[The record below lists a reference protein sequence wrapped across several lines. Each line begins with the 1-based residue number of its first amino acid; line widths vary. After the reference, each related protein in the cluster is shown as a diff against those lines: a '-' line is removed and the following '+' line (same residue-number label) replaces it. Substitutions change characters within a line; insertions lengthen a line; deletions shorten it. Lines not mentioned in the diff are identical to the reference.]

1 MIEKMPSKAHA
12 NYQERRR
19 GVRAMSD
26 LMPGL
31 GQAAFRRFGFIQNA
45 IVTRWAEIVGPSYA
59 RFSAPESLSFPRGE
73 RYGATL
79 RLVVEGAFA
88 TTIQHAGPEIVERVN
103 RFFGYGA
110 VARIAIR
117 QAPMP
122 RKSWPQPPEPA
133 AQVPENLAGSLKTI
147 HDPGLKAALEA
158 LARRVAT
165 STGPPVF
172 D

>member
-1 MIEKMPSKAHA
+1 MVEKPPKAI
-12 NYQERRR
+12 QERRR
-19 GVRAMSD
+19 GVRTMSD
-26 LMPGL
+26 LMPGV
-31 GQAAFRRFGFIQNA
+31 GHAAFRRFGFVQNA
-45 IVTRWAEIVGPSYA
+45 IVTRWGEIVGPSYA

-88 TTIQHAGPEIVERVN
+88 TTIQHAGPEIIERVN

-117 QAPMP
+117 QAALP
-122 RKSWPQPPEPA
+122 RKALPPVPAPA
-133 AQVPENLAGSLKTI
+133 AKVPENLAGSLKTI
-147 HDPGLKAALEA
+147 NDPGLKAALEA

>member
-1 MIEKMPSKAHA
+1 MAEKTPPKF
-12 NYQERRR
+12 QDRRR
-19 GVRAMSD
+19 GVRAMSE
-26 LMPGL
+26 LMPSL
-31 GQAAFRRFGFIQNA
+31 GQAAFRRFGFVQNA

-73 RYGATL
+73 RHGATL
-79 RLVVEGAFA
+79 KLVVEGAFA

-117 QAPMP
+117 QAPLP
-122 RKSWPQPPEPA
+122 RKALAPAPEPA
-133 AQVPENLAGSLKTI
+133 AQVPENLAGSLKSI
-147 HDPGLKAALEA
+147 SDPGLKSALEA
-158 LARRVAT
+158 LAKRVAT
-165 STGPPVF
+165 SKGPPVF